1 MCGWWVVT
9 RFDPCHYRLV
19 ALRFSGGGL
28 RILFWCLVL
37 VSCSGFLFWFLV
49 LVSCSGFLFWC
60 CVLVFALVLFFAWGD
75 FVLVVFELE
84 A

>member
-1 MCGWWVVT
+1 
-9 RFDPCHYRLV
+9 V
-19 ALRFSGGGL
+19 ALKFSGGGL

-37 VSCSGFLFWFLV
+37 A
-49 LVSCSGFLFWC
+49 SCSGFLFWC
-60 CVLVFALVLFFAWGD
+60 CVLVFGVVLFFAWGD